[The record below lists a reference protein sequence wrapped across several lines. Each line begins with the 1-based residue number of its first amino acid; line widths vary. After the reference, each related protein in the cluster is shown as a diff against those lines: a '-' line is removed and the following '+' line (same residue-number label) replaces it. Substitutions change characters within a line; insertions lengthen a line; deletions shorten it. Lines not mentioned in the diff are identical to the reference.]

1 MYTPKIERALLW
13 NVFRSRMDYYYCMK
27 NSTNTCSFGFTSQLQ
42 TMLTLADGVLMN
54 SEQCPDD
61 VMEQHRRMQM
71 EEYME
76 MMYGAARNDLSI
88 KLVTEMIGE
97 RVQLK
102 RDSEEMEKEM
112 EEDDQEDKE
121 NKEEDDR
128 MKEGEEKDEMM
139 KDDDEDD
146 DDDKEM
152 DKEK

>member
-1 MYTPKIERALLW
+1 
-13 NVFRSRMDYYYCMK
+13 MDYYYCMK

-102 RDSEEMEKEM
+102 RDSEEEEREM

-121 NKEEDDR
+121 RKEDKEEDDN

-139 KDDDEDD
+139 KDDD

>member
-1 MYTPKIERALLW
+1 
-13 NVFRSRMDYYYCMK
+13 MDYYYCMK
-27 NSTNTCSFGFTSQLQ
+27 NSTSTCSFGFTSQLQ

-61 VMEQHRRMQM
+61 VIEQHRRMQM

-88 KLVTEMIGE
+88 KLVTEMIGK

-102 RDSEEMEKEM
+102 QDSEEEEREM

-121 NKEEDDR
+121 RKEDKEEDDN

-139 KDDDEDD
+139 KDDDDD

>member
-1 MYTPKIERALLW
+1 
-13 NVFRSRMDYYYCMK
+13 MDYYYCMK

-42 TMLTLADGVLMN
+42 TMLTLADGVLLN

-102 RDSEEMEKEM
+102 RDSEEEEREM